1 MIIIELVL
9 RMFLTALALLF
20 IVALVLAPV
29 MVAYVVSK
37 IILGVI

>member
-1 MIIIELVL
+1 MLIIELIL

-29 MVAYVVSK
+29 MVAYAMNK